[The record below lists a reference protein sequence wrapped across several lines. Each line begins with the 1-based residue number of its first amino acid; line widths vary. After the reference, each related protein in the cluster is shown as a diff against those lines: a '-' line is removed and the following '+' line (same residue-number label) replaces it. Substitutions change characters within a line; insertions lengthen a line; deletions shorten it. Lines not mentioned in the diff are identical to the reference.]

1 MENTTMKYTIVV
13 LIVVTLCA
21 CFSSKKNVPNY
32 AEQLS
37 TKALPVPAEA
47 DMLAPVTTDEPKVEK
62 PQPFS
67 RIISNGTYYDVT
79 DLFDLFDYIGD
90 TSLKSLRI
98 NNGIFSDLS
107 PLAALTEL
115 EDLRIAYTRNVVD
128 ISPLSSLANLRKLE
142 LFELSPSFQDITPLS
157 SLSNLRYLRT
167 SGPFDCNFRGF
178 ASLPQL
184 EVLSIGHSCIDVSH
198 IARLTTLRE
207 LYLEGYGKI
216 VNIEHLQNLKNLK
229 GLSIYGEENG
239 NLDLSWIPALQELE
253 YLHMPRQIIADI
265 SPLALLPRL
274 VEINLYLARVENIE
288 VLLESKS
295 IKEVSNFRALDD
307 GELEYRL
314 SLQFWERGISFYSFV
329 GN

>member
-1 MENTTMKYTIVV
+1 MKYTIVV